1 MEARL
6 PGEKI
11 EYLHKLLNSWTHRTH
26 ARLQEV
32 QELTG
37 FLQFASQVIPTA
49 RAFLRGLYNFQNEFL
64 TPFSRRRIPKC
75 ARRDLAWWLAFSAD
89 WNGIRFFA
97 PHRPVIHIYTDAS
110 GTKGLGGHFGARWF
124 AAHFPHRLLSE
135 HIQVKE
141 MLAVVHAVLCWGEDF
156 RGSHVVFHID
166 NEAVHATLNS
176 FSIRNVPT
184 MELFRHFLALSC
196 RLDFSFSSV
205 WLSSKDNS
213 IADAASRFSF
223 THWWYSQHGGY
234 PQAIAF
240 YLWHGLAPGTRRTY
254 ATGQK
259 SFINHCKLYSIY
271 NDDGNILPASL
282 PALMSWVSIGLA
294 GRVQPKT
301 IKQYIS
307 HIRSLHVDAD
317 LPFSSCE
324 SPILQ
329 RLIRGIKRFHGERDR
344 KPVQPITLP
353 ILTAML
359 AQLQPGITP
368 GHTTL
373 HAAFTLAYAG
383 FLRSGEITAGSGSGN
398 ASLNLKRSNVEFL
411 PNFDDCTHIQLTL
424 PASKTDP
431 FRKGV
436 TVSIAAAPGRSTCP
450 AAALKRMFTE
460 FPCSDNAPLFE
471 GLDGKP
477 LQYKAFVSGLRG
489 ALDRAGIKSDDFAG
503 HSFRR
508 GAASEAAAAGFSDY
522 EIQMLGRWR
531 SDCYK
536 LYIENSLSRIL
547 SLSKNL
553 HMAHPHSIPYT
564 PPAFRDYAPMA

>member
-6 PGEKI
+6 PGEKL
-11 EYLHKLLNSWTHRTH
+11 EYLRELLDSWTRRTH
-26 ARLQEV
+26 AQLHDV

-49 RAFLRGLYNFQNEFL
+49 RAFLCGLYDLQNKFSS
-64 TPFSRRRIPKC
+64 PFARRRISQS
-75 ARRDLAWWLAFSAD
+75 ARRDIAWWSAFSAD
-89 WNGIRFFA
+89 WNGIRFIA
-97 PHRPVIHIYTDAS
+97 PQRRILHVWTDAS
-110 GTKGLGGHFGARWF
+110 GTKGLGGHFGSRWF
-124 AAHFPHRLLSE
+124 SVHFPKRSLTE

-141 MLAVVHAVLCWGEDF
+141 MLAVVHAVLCWGKDF
-156 RGSHVVFHID
+156 RGAHVIFHID
-166 NEAVHATLNS
+166 NEAVHTTLNN
-176 FSIRNVPT
+176 FSIRSTP
-184 MELFRHFLALSC
+184 MMDLFRRFLALAC

-205 WLSSKDNS
+205 WLSSKENS

-223 THWWYSQHGGY
+223 SHMFK
-234 PQAIAF
+234 IAPF
-240 YLWHGLAPGTRRTY
+240 LNRQPDSRRLRIG
-254 ATGQK
+254 GQK
-259 SFINHCKLYSIY
+259 QFINHCKLYSIY
-271 NDDGNILPASL
+271 NVDGGIFPASL
-282 PALMSWVSIGLA
+282 PALMSWVSISLA

-301 IKQYIS
+301 IKQYLS
-307 HIRSLHVDAD
+307 HVRSFHVDAD
-317 LPFSSCE
+317 MPFTVCE

-329 RLIRGIKRFHGERDR
+329 RLIRGVKRFHGECDW

-359 AQLQPGITP
+359 SELRPGDTP

-373 HAAFTLAYAG
+373 YAAFSLAYAG
-383 FLRSGEITAGSGSGN
+383 FLRSGEITAGSGSSS
-398 ASLNLKRSNVEFL
+398 ASLNLRRSNVEFL
-411 PNFDDCTHIQLTL
+411 PSFDECTHVNLTL

-436 TVSIAAAPGRSTCP
+436 TISIAAAPGLITCP
-450 AAALKRMFTE
+450 VAALKRLFTE
-460 FPCSDNAPLFE
+460 LPRPLTAPLFE

-477 LQYKAFVSGLRG
+477 LQYKAFVAGLRD
-489 ALDRAGIKSDDFAG
+489 ALASAGIDPTGFAG

-522 EIQMLGRWR
+522 EIQLLGHWR
-531 SDCYK
+531 SDSYK

-553 HMAHPHSIPYT
+553 HMAHPHSVPYIP
-564 PPAFRDYAPMA
+564 PVFRDYAPLA